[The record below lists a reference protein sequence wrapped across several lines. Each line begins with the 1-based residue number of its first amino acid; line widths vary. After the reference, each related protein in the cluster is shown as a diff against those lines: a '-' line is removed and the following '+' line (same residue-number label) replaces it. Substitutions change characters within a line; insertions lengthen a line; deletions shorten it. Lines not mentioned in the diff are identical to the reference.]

1 VSYYDSDTTD
11 EGNVNY
17 RSDNEGVDIVTGNSG
32 YAIGYTAKSEWLE
45 YTVNVA
51 KAGKYK
57 CVATASSGTTGS
69 QFYVLSYPLSGSSS
83 KVLWQFDVPQ
93 TASNSWGT
101 YKKIEPTPINNA
113 SVIKDLKAGEQ
124 RIRIKIT
131 GANCN
136 IDKIEILSDESTGIE
151 DVENGVATP
160 AGTSYNLSGQKVA
173 DKYRGIVVRNGRKTL
188 RR

>member
-1 VSYYDSDTTD
+1 
-11 EGNVNY
+11 
-17 RSDNEGVDIVTGNSG
+17 
-32 YAIGYTAKSEWLE
+32 
-45 YTVNVA
+45 
-51 KAGKYK
+51 
-57 CVATASSGTTGS
+57 
-69 QFYVLSYPLSGSSS
+69 
-83 KVLWQFDVPQ
+83 VPQ